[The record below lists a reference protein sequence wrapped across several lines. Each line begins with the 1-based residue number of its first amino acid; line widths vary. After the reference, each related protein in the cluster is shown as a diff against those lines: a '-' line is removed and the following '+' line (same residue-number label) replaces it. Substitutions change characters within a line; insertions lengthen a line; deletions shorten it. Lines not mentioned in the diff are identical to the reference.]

1 MKDFA
6 ITLCLGWLG
15 VHRFMQ
21 KKYGTGILWLCTFG
35 LFGIGWI
42 VDIIAAFTK
51 SSANNQNRL
60 ETRQEGIT
68 FSNQPERYIKSFD
81 TVIVGTFAKCS
92 LDKNENREDLIR
104 YVKPK
109 WELSL
114 QYWEYNG
121 EPAYYVLHP
130 NGLDLGNIR
139 AGLAKILHD
148 EYSDCKLKVTAM
160 SKAYD
165 DKNDSQTYNIR
176 IDVYK

>member
-1 MKDFA
+1 M
-6 ITLCLGWLG
+6 
-15 VHRFMQ
+15 
-21 KKYGTGILWLCTFG
+21 
-35 LFGIGWI
+35 
-42 VDIIAAFTK
+42 
-51 SSANNQNRL
+51 
-60 ETRQEGIT
+60 
-68 FSNQPERYIKSFD
+68 
-81 TVIVGTFAKCS
+81 
-92 LDKNENREDLIR
+92 DKNENREDLIR